1 MVERNLRLVI
11 LVAIRRAHFA
21 VLVVT
26 ESGIVLV
33 ANVTGHGI
41 YSLILISLDCE
52 TILRATLVVRLGS
65 TKSGQRKLVSIIDA
79 LREVDEPVVAVEVS
93 SLDISVALT
102 VSEEGGHSPAVF
114 HESGRNGNAFL
125 VHAVVTHAIPH

>member
-1 MVERNLRLVI
+1 MRLVI
-11 LVAIRRAHFA
+11 IVVVRRANIT

-33 ANVTGHGI
+33 ANVTGHVI